1 MRVGDIIS
9 ISFWC
14 VQYFCFD
21 FSDSIPLNAFV
32 SHFVLT
38 PNLNA
43 DLRQKDEETLS
54 WFDLANGLMVWR
66 LGDLNRIEL
75 KKKKNTDQLT
85 CLLHS
90 VADLLGTAKKVTCGK
105 SMLQI
110 Y

>member
-75 KKKKNTDQLT
+75 KKKKT
-85 CLLHS
+85 
-90 VADLLGTAKKVTCGK
+90 
-105 SMLQI
+105 QI
-110 Y
+110 N